1 MGCVDLKWGVKE
13 IHVIAVIA
21 SSTGL
26 KQLADKHPDVYI
38 SVGTVDSQM
47 SESGLVLPGM
57 GDAGDRQFGTHV
69 TAEDDADDE
78 LVHPSKRKRSNT
90 MD

>member
-1 MGCVDLKWGVKE
+1 MSS
-13 IHVIAVIA
+13 A
-21 SSTGL
+21 SGL
-26 KQLADKHPDVYI
+26 KQIAEAHPDVFI
-38 SVGTVDSQM
+38 STGTVDTKV
-47 SESGLVLPGM
+47 SEDGLILPGI

-69 TAEDDADDE
+69 AEGEDDSED